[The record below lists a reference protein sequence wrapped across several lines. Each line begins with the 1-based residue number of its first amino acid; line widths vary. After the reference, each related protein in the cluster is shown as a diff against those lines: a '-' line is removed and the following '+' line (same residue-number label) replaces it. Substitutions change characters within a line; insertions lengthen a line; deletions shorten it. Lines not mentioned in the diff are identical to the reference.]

1 VNKDVASGGSMANK
15 DVATGDP
22 RRIMMLPQW
31 INAVLGCCLRGSM
44 ANKDVDPGNSRR
56 MLPQGIHGEL

>member
-1 VNKDVASGGSMANK
+1 MANK
-15 DVATGDP
+15 DVASGDP